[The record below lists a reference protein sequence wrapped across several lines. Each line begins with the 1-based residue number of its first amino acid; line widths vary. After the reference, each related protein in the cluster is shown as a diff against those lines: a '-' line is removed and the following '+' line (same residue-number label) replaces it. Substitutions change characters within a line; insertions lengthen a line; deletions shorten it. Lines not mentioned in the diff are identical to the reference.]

1 MDKEEII
8 EKLEKFPYDTRE
20 YWINAGSA
28 MVMHG
33 LRENTE
39 DIDLGCTSALADL
52 LEASGHLC
60 GTGEG
65 GRRRFRYGESIEL
78 SENWMYDGTERI
90 DGFRVLTLRG
100 LLIQKQLLGR
110 EKDAKD
116 LVLILRRIEEDGNG
130 GQEQR

>member
-52 LEASGHLC
+52 LEASGYLC
-60 GTGEG
+60 VTGEG

-116 LVLILRRIEEDGNG
+116 LVLIRRRIEEDGNG

>member
-8 EKLEKFPYDTRE
+8 EKLKKFPYDTRE

-39 DIDLGCTSALADL
+39 DIDLGCTTALADL
-52 LEASGHLC
+52 LEASGYLC

-65 GRRRFRYGESIEL
+65 GRRRFRYSESIEL

-100 LLIQKQLLGR
+100 LMIQKQLLGR
-110 EKDAKD
+110 EKDKND
-116 LVLILRRIEEDGNG
+116 LILIRRRIGEERSE

>member
-33 LRENTE
+33 LRVNTE

-52 LEASGHLC
+52 L
-60 GTGEG
+60 
-65 GRRRFRYGESIEL
+65 RDR
-78 SENWMYDGTERI
+78 
-90 DGFRVLTLRG
+90 
-100 LLIQKQLLGR
+100 
-110 EKDAKD
+110 
-116 LVLILRRIEEDGNG
+116 
-130 GQEQR
+130 

>member
-39 DIDLGCTSALADL
+39 DSELGCTAALADL
-52 LEASGHLC
+52 LEAPGYLC

-116 LVLILRRIEEDGNG
+116 LVLIRRRIEEDGNW

>member
-39 DIDLGCTSALADL
+39 DTDLGCTSALADL
-52 LEASGHLC
+52 LEASGYLC

-116 LVLILRRIEEDGNG
+116 LVLIRRRIEEDGNG